1 MNHAQLSS
9 WSTVLTYATIV
20 VGLIFALLAYRLL
33 AREQRLPR
41 PRLVTI
47 QAVYGLMALASVM
60 ILAGFASEYVK
71 LDFESLQTEVTAAST
86 ALDEQRAANETLRV
100 KLQLVR
106 EVAHTLDAQT
116 RKPAPTATQDCVE
129 SAQPEHEQLL
139 ALGQRLDAVV
149 NR

>member
-1 MNHAQLSS
+1 
-9 WSTVLTYATIV
+9 
-20 VGLIFALLAYRLL
+20 
-33 AREQRLPR
+33 
-41 PRLVTI
+41 
-47 QAVYGLMALASVM
+47 VM

-129 SAQPEHEQLL
+129 SAQPEREQLL

>member
-1 MNHAQLSS
+1 
-9 WSTVLTYATIV
+9 
-20 VGLIFALLAYRLL
+20 
-33 AREQRLPR
+33 
-41 PRLVTI
+41 
-47 QAVYGLMALASVM
+47 M

-129 SAQPEHEQLL
+129 SAQPEREQLL